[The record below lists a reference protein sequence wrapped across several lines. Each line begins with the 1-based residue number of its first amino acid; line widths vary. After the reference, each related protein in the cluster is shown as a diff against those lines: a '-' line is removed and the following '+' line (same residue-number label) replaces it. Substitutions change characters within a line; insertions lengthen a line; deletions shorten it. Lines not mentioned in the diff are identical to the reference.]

1 MDHKSI
7 QSKNVNQ
14 IKLHI
19 SVMTRS
25 IAEKLGIK
33 KGMASFLL
41 SEPEGFLEDVG
52 APGLALKNRLAG
64 MFDYIHFF
72 ALKQNDIHKQFKRLK
87 KHLLPKGYLWV
98 SWPKSRQKETD
109 LTMKK
114 VIEIGYSYGLVES
127 KAISIDS
134 TWAAI
139 KFTHP
144 KEGKVYKDRS
154 NYSKT

>member
-1 MDHKSI
+1 
-7 QSKNVNQ
+7 
-14 IKLHI
+14 
-19 SVMTRS
+19 
-25 IAEKLGIK
+25 
-33 KGMASFLL
+33 MASFLL
-41 SEPEGFLEDVG
+41 GEPKGFLAHID
-52 APGLALKNRLAG
+52 APALEVNKRLTG

-72 ALKQNDIHKQFKRLK
+72 AVKQKELHKQFGRLK
-87 KHLLPKGYLWV
+87 KHLLPKGYLWI
-98 SWPKSRQKETD
+98 SWPKSHQNETD

-114 VIEIGYSYGLVES
+114 VIEIGYGYGLVES

-144 KEGKVYKDRS
+144 KEGKVYKERS